1 MANAFDKEKPF
12 VTGTVILVLGNVP
25 VLFTGIQWSHWSS
38 QNLPTHVYFLGV
50 NRDIQKL
57 IKFSKSSKLLIRLDI
72 FGELGISKRAF
83 FMPIIVPNW
92 YLFLN
97 FIGYG
102 YT

>member
-12 VTGTVILVLGNVP
+12 VTGTVILVPGNMP

-57 IKFSKSSKLLIRLDI
+57 IKFSKASKLLIMLDI
-72 FGELGISKRAF
+72 FSELGQKGHF
-83 FMPIIVPNW
+83 FMPIIVRT
-92 YLFLN
+92 L
-97 FIGYG
+97 
-102 YT
+102 